1 MLSVAVGIVLAGLLA
16 AGLFSSGGSQ
26 GSSGS
31 PASGNPR
38 ELHGGSP
45 GSLPAFS
52 LQRLGGGQ
60 SIRLPALGAGVDRP
74 VVLVFFASWCP
85 PCRAEVPKVAQVAA
99 RVASGPPPP
108 HGESRV
114 AFIGI
119 DVDDTASSALPFIR
133 SARVRFPV
141 GSDPNDRVAAGLL
154 DLRGLPSTVLVYAN
168 GTIAKT
174 ILGPVTPKLLLAWIP
189 RLEAS
194 SRRS

>member
-1 MLSVAVGIVLAGLLA
+1 M
-16 AGLFSSGGSQ
+16 
-26 GSSGS
+26 
-31 PASGNPR
+31 
-38 ELHGGSP
+38 
-45 GSLPAFS
+45 
-52 LQRLGGGQ
+52 
-60 SIRLPALGAGVDRP
+60 
-74 VVLVFFASWCP
+74 
-85 PCRAEVPKVAQVAA
+85 
-99 RVASGPPPP
+99 
-108 HGESRV
+108 